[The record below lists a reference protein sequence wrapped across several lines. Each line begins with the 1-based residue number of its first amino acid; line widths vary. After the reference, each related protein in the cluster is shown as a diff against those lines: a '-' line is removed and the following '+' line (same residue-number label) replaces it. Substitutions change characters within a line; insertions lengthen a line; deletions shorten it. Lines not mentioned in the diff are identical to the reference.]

1 MYLQGVPTSS
11 IQDSKA
17 QLGESQIGSNPEV
30 NRKLFDMWSVF
41 SM

>member
-17 QLGESQIGSNPEV
+17 QLGECQIGSNPEV
-30 NRKLFDMWSVF
+30 DGKVVSVF
-41 SM
+41 CLSF